1 MHKSALAFF
10 CVGLVA
16 AKKRTQTAEAGG
28 NRGAEAVL

>member
-1 MHKSALAFF
+1 MALFALAFI

-16 AKKRTQTAEAGG
+16 AKKHTQTAEAGG